1 MEGRTNEP
9 RPRASD
15 LTQTTP
21 GHDAEATQ
29 PATPPG
35 SDSRGSDPSGGSFG
49 SSSFDHGRFLP
60 GTVLAERYRI
70 VELLGKGGMGE
81 VYRADDL
88 RLGQM
93 VALKFLTSAQIG
105 AINALHQEVR
115 VARQVAHPNVCRVYD
130 IGNVDGLPFISM
142 EYIDGEHLG
151 SLLKR
156 IGRLPE
162 DKAAEIAAQL
172 CLGLSAIH
180 EQGLIHRDL
189 KPTNVMIDGRGKVRI
204 TDFGLAGVAVDL
216 ATSRER
222 AGTPAYMAP
231 EQIAG
236 RGVSVRSD
244 VYSLGLVLYELFTGK
259 RAFEGKSWADFV
271 RIHDTHTPVSPTRI
285 VERLDPAIERAIM
298 RCLEKDAA
306 LRPASALAVALAL
319 PGGDPLRA
327 ALAAGELPTPEAVAA
342 AKAPG
347 ALPSGVALALFA
359 SCLVAIPLIG
369 WMQHKA
375 FLVSHTPLPKPPAV
389 LADRAREMLSALGY
403 TEKPFDARWG
413 FTPLAGYR
421 EWLQTRD
428 RSPNRWGPLINDQ
441 PPAIVFW
448 YRESPQW
455 LAPNGMVNGTMVNDP
470 PLATEGMLRML
481 LSPNAKLE
489 SFTAVPRRAVPT
501 SAPGETLNWSLLLEF
516 AGLREASLQPSE
528 PAFVPPFYCDQMRT
542 WVGAHPSLPE
552 LPITVNAGALFG
564 RIVFF
569 DIRYGWEDQKA
580 VARPIAAT
588 AEDLMAI
595 VNVVLLV
602 IAIGGAALLA
612 WRNVSLGRSDRAG
625 GWRVAVVIAGATL
638 TGWLASADHFPSG
651 QLEMQLLVTA
661 GGIALLRGA
670 LAWMLYMAL
679 EPAVRRRSPE
689 TLIGWKRLLN
699 GRFRDPTVG
708 RDLLIGVAVGCLL
721 AMVAASRMP
730 LGAAFGFPPPAPAH
744 GMLMMIPRMRDALYP
759 LIDGIAWAVS
769 PAMIFLTLIVLML
782 ILVRSRIIAVNVVYA
797 IATLVAAFVAW
808 HSSEQRPIVAAVT
821 IVFCTLLTIALV
833 RGGLLVQVTAMYAQN
848 MIGVFIM
855 WVDPGVWYLPT
866 ICVGYFTVITLAAYA
881 MVISIGG
888 RPLLRADFLDR

>member
-1 MEGRTNEP
+1 MEGQTNQP
-9 RPRASD
+9 KPSASD

-21 GHDAEATQ
+21 DHAADVTRAATRSGTQ
-29 PATPPG
+29 
-35 SDSRGSDPSGGSFG
+35 SRGSDFSGTSYG
-49 SSSFDHGRFLP
+49 SSSIDHGRFLP

-88 RLGQM
+88 RLSQM
-93 VALKFLTSAQIG
+93 VALKFLTNAQTGSIH
-105 AINALHQEVR
+105 ALQNEVR
-115 VARQVAHPNVCRVYD
+115 IARQVAHPNVCRVYD
-130 IGNVDGLPFISM
+130 IGDVDGLPFISM

-162 DKAAEIAAQL
+162 DKATEIAAQL

-204 TDFGLAGVAVDL
+204 TDFGLAGLADDL
-216 ATSRER
+216 AVSRER

-259 RAFEGKSWADFV
+259 RAFEGKSWADFARV
-271 RIHDTHTPVSPTRI
+271 HDTHTPVSPTRI
-285 VERLDPAIERAIM
+285 IERLDPAIERAIM
-298 RCLEKDAA
+298 RCLEKDPAQ
-306 LRPASALAVALAL
+306 RPASALAVALAL

-347 ALPSGVALALFA
+347 ALPAGLALALFA
-359 SCLVAIPLIG
+359 FCLAAIPLAG
-369 WMQHKA
+369 WMHHKA
-375 FLVSHTPLPKPPAV
+375 FLLSHTPLPKSPAV
-389 LADRAREMLSALGY
+389 LVDRAREMLAAMGY
-403 TEKPFDARWG
+403 AEKPFDMRGG
-413 FTPLAGYR
+413 FIALAGYR
-421 EWLQTRD
+421 EWLQHRNHTSTR
-428 RSPNRWGPLINDQ
+428 WAPLANDQ

-470 PLATEGMLRML
+470 ALATEGMLRML

-489 SFTAVPRRAVPT
+489 SFTAVPRRAIPA
-501 SAPGETLNWSLLLEF
+501 SAPSQEPDWAQLLDF
-516 AGLREASLQPSE
+516 AGLRESSLQIKE
-528 PAFVPPFYCDQMRT
+528 PEFVPPFYCDQKRS
-542 WVGAHPSLPE
+542 WVGLHPALPE
-552 LPITVNAGALFG
+552 LPITVNAAALFG
-564 RIVFF
+564 RVVFF
-569 DIRYGWEDQKA
+569 DIRYGWEDETADVK
-580 VARPIAAT
+580 PIAAT
-588 AEDLMAI
+588 AEELMTI
-595 VNVVLLV
+595 VNIVLLV
-602 IAIGGAALLA
+602 IAIGGAAVLA

-625 GWRVAVVIAGATL
+625 GWRVAVVIAAATL
-638 TGWLASADHFPSG
+638 MSWLASADHFPSG
-651 QLEMQLLVTA
+651 ALEMQLLVTS
-661 GGIALLRGA
+661 GGIALLRGG

-721 AMVAASRMP
+721 ALVAASRIP
-730 LGAAFGFPPPAPAH
+730 LGAVLGYPPPVPAN
-744 GMLMMIPRMRDALYP
+744 GMLMIIPRTRDALYP
-759 LIDGIAWAVS
+759 LIDGIAWAIS

-797 IATLVAAFVAW
+797 AATLVAAFVAW
-808 HSSEQRPIVAAVT
+808 NSSEQPPVVAAVT
-821 IVFCTLLTIALV
+821 VVFSTLLTIALV

-848 MIGVFIM
+848 MIGAFIM
-855 WVDPGVWYLPT
+855 WGDLSAWYLPT
-866 ICVGYFTVITLAAYA
+866 IAVGFVAVIALAAFA
-881 MVISIGG
+881 MVVSIGG
-888 RPLLRADFLDR
+888 RPLLSARFLDR